1 VTGTTRR
8 ITEIVLANFDSV
20 LGCPITLKPVGLRP
34 RIRVPKLRQTLP
46 AMPGIEHTI
55 CIVIYRNGTEGAHQK
70 NAETNAPT
78 PEEASLNF
86 ARERGIARRNYRV
99 PHVVVNRDHAALNQL
114 FASCIP
120 HLKRT
125 AVRLLP
131 TREDGEDALQD
142 ALLLGYRKLDQFKG
156 ESQFSTWMHS
166 ILVNAARSLLRRQRT
181 RPRTSSIGL
190 NSEKDEGFAE
200 LTIANPRSNP
210 EQEYRRK
217 EVSRVAFKLVKTLPS
232 IYQPVVWL
240 CDIRGLEMK
249 DAAQKLHRPVGT
261 IKSQLHRA
269 HRLIREQLSHDH
281 APRHGRRPRSSTK
294 HSTRRTAT
302 AVPKLHSQSGQRL
315 RPEPLPKA
323 LWGHSAYQMLRRGA
337 QWKQIRRDFL
347 AAAEN
352 RCAACGVNN
361 GPLSC
366 QGTWTYDDRDT
377 VATLTGFA
385 IFCPGCAA
393 ATNIGRTIRHGR
405 GADALGQLSRVN
417 GMTLAEA
424 QRLSKAAMKSWKERN
439 GKQWRISV
447 AGYLLDKYPPL
458 DVLTSGN
465 GVAKENHHQ

>member
-1 VTGTTRR
+1 
-8 ITEIVLANFDSV
+8 
-20 LGCPITLKPVGLRP
+20 
-34 RIRVPKLRQTLP
+34 
-46 AMPGIEHTI
+46 
-55 CIVIYRNGTEGAHQK
+55 
-70 NAETNAPT
+70 
-78 PEEASLNF
+78 LNF

-120 HLKRT
+120 QLKRT

-181 RPRTSSIGL
+181 QLRTSSIDWHA
-190 NSEKDEGFAE
+190 EDDEGFPEPA
-200 LTIANPRSNP
+200 IADPRSNP

-217 EVSRVAFKLVKTLPS
+217 EVSRIASEYVKKLPS
-232 IYQPVVWL
+232 RYQLVVWL

-249 DAAQKLHRPVGT
+249 DAAERLQRPLGT

-269 HRLIREQLSHDH
+269 HRLIRTELRHAHASRNSRRSRATAEFPIRGKSPAR
-281 APRHGRRPRSSTK
+281 APRIRAQARLK
-294 HSTRRTAT
+294 
-302 AVPKLHSQSGQRL
+302 L